1 MTDIMLSNEDM
12 QYINIAS
19 KVTKTDILDCLS
31 TEDKIIFIVKKGQL
45 GAAIGIKAKNL
56 EKLRGLFKKT
66 IKFVEHDF
74 DKKRFIVNLF
84 KPYKINNVALE
95 GQDSFSVAKVEVSIG
110 DKSKIIGKD
119 GRNIEIIRNLARR
132 HHGIKDVQIKWKKL
146 KL

>member
-12 QYINIAS
+12 QYINMAN
-19 KVTKTDILDCLS
+19 KVTKTDILDCIS

-66 IKFVEHDF
+66 IKFVEYDS
-74 DKKRFIVNLF
+74 DKQRFIVNLF
-84 KPYKINNVALE
+84 KPYKINSVTLE
-95 GQDSFSVAKVEVSIG
+95 GEENSSVAKVDVSIG

-119 GRNIEIIRNLARR
+119 GRNIELIRNLARR
-132 HHGIKDVQIKWKKL
+132 HHGIKDVQIK
-146 KL
+146 